1 MQQIKLQST
10 TTNNNDALNSTNKFN
25 MVSFYSTDNKKDSS
39 NAGGESLE
47 KKLLGINSA
56 RAINPFN
63 IYLKEKYKSTIE
75 SNPSK

>member
-1 MQQIKLQST
+1 
-10 TTNNNDALNSTNKFN
+10 